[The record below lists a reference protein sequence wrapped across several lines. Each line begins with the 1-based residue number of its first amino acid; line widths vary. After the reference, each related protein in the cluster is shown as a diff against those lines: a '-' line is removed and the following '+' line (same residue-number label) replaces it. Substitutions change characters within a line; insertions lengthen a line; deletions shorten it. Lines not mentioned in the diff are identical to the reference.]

1 MNVLMPQLGETVAE
15 GTVARWYKQV
25 GDKVNA
31 DDVLFD
37 VETDKA
43 SMEVPAQTAG
53 VLTQILVP
61 EGSTVD
67 VGTVLAVIDTG
78 DGAKAEAS
86 GQAGRGQG
94 ARGQAPISAE
104 ETQVSR
110 GQAPISK
117 SAAQPSTTAR
127 KSVPDPSS
135 SPDSSSPSWYAA
147 MPPAILG
154 EESSRPEKPVD
165 HRAPTNGGTVTPSA
179 VERKDHQR
187 LSPAVRRLAAE
198 YRLDLAT
205 VAGSGRNGRIT
216 RRNVI
221 DFIAV
226 RDSQPQEAPAPVEQ
240 ESAPVPTPAAA
251 LAQPAPAIAS
261 GDTLPFTRIRRLT
274 AEHMVRSKATS
285 PHVLQAVEVDFH
297 RVDQVRKSVREAWKA
312 KHGYSLTYLPFIA
325 HAVCEALRE
334 FPNANASVQGDGLVL
349 HADVNLGIAIDLGPE
364 GLVAP
369 VIKAAQKLSVAEL
382 SITINDL
389 ALRARANKLKPDD
402 FSGGTFTLT
411 NNGTFGTL
419 ITAPIINQPQVAII
433 STDGVRKKPVV
444 IEGPDGDSIAIR
456 PVGILAQSFDHR
468 AIDGAYSAA
477 FLDRVRKL
485 LENGN
490 WVIEV

>member
-15 GTVARWYKQV
+15 GTVARWYKKV
-25 GDKVNA
+25 GDQVTA

-43 SMEVPAQTAG
+43 SMEVPAQAAG
-53 VLTQILVP
+53 VLSQILVQ
-61 EGSTVD
+61 EGTTVD

-78 DGAKAEAS
+78 EGATAEDGH
-86 GQAGRGQG
+86 GQG
-94 ARGQAPISAE
+94 ERGRAPISD
-104 ETQVSR
+104 
-110 GQAPISK
+110 
-117 SAAQPSTTAR
+117 STDQTSSTSG

-135 SPDSSSPSWYAA
+135 LHDVPPSQWYAA
-147 MPPAILG
+147 MPPAKMA
-154 EESSRPEKPVD
+154 EEAPQPTSVER
-165 HRAPTNGGTVTPSA
+165 HAPTNGGTESRSVA
-179 VERKDHQR
+179 DRKDHQR

-226 RDSQPQEAPAPVEQ
+226 RDSQPQAAPPPSVAEPD
-240 ESAPVPTPAAA
+240 SAPEHEAATVSPAEPAPAAA
-251 LAQPAPAIAS
+251 S
-261 GDTLPFTRIRRLT
+261 GGTIPFTRIRRLT

-285 PHVLQAVEVDFH
+285 AHVLQAVEVDFH
-297 RVDQVRKSVREAWKA
+297 RVDQARKSVRESWKA
-312 KHGYSLTYLPFIA
+312 KYGYSLTYLPFIA

-349 HADVNLGIAIDLGPE
+349 HDDVNLGIAIDLGPE

-369 VIKAAQKLSVAEL
+369 VIKAAQNLSVAQL
-382 SITINDL
+382 SIAINEI

-402 FSGGTFTLT
+402 FAGGTFTLT

-444 IEGPDGDSIAIR
+444 IEGPDGDYIAIR

-485 LENGN
+485 LENGS